1 MTENQPKP
9 ENEDI
14 SIWGA
19 GCAGLSLARAL
30 APHLASGRI
39 SAKAAIYGALTPAIE
54 HSHIWG
60 FWQTGWLAE
69 AAQLSRKSWQYWQ
82 IITPF
87 GRVTQKSERFAYH
100 GLESAV
106 WLKDC
111 LKQAEGQLAFKQGAP
126 EPGAGAGD
134 GDGDGQR
141 LGLGLGLVLDSRTPD
156 VPENSLLQHFKG
168 WEIKTDKAVFD
179 ANILTLM
186 DFRCDQSRGIHFI
199 YLLPFSENTALVEST
214 FFSEQTE
221 DSTFY
226 EQAIQTYLKDIYQIE
241 DFQILR
247 EEAGCIPMNF
257 LSPRDPSLLAIGANG
272 GCVRASSGYA
282 FAFIQKQVQQIAR
295 HLAEGQKITQIP
307 VPHRAVD
314 RWLDR
319 VFLAVL
325 KAHPEAAP
333 DIFLRMAKALSGDE
347 LAKFMSGLADL
358 SIYAKLILAMPKQIF
373 IAQIIPAF
381 KRSKIKRD

>member
-1 MTENQPKP
+1 MTANQSKPKS
-9 ENEDI
+9 EDI
-14 SIWGA
+14 AIWGA

-30 APHLASGRI
+30 APHLASGKI
-39 SAKAAIYGALTPAIE
+39 GASATIHGALTPAIDN
-54 HSHIWG
+54 SHIWG
-60 FWQTGWLAE
+60 FWQTDWLAE

-87 GRVTQKSERFAYH
+87 GRVTQHSQHFAYH

-111 LKQAEGQLAFKQGAP
+111 LKQAEGQLAFKQEAP
-126 EPGAGAGD
+126 EPGD
-134 GDGDGQR
+134 SDGDGQGQGQ
-141 LGLGLGLVLDSRTPD
+141 GLILDSRTPD

-179 ANILTLM
+179 ANTLTLM

-214 FFSEQTE
+214 LFSEQTE
-221 DSTFY
+221 DSAFY
-226 EQAIQTYLKDIYQIE
+226 EQAIQTYLKDIYQID
-241 DFQILR
+241 DFKILR
-247 EEAGCIPMNF
+247 QEAGCIPMNF
-257 LSPRDPSLLAIGANG
+257 LSPRDPSLRAIGANG

-295 HLAEGQKITQIP
+295 DLEKGQKITKIP
-307 VPHRAVD
+307 VPHRTAD

-358 SIYAKLILAMPKQIF
+358 SIYAKLILAMPKQMF

-381 KRSKIKRD
+381 NSTKIKRD